1 MYVPCSVL
9 VDIFDRFHIFD
20 AMFAFTLA
28 HAVGTITLTYSDV
41 PSNVKG
47 DKFNY
52 SFAPHSFTLIKGTI
66 KK

>member
-47 DKFNY
+47 DKF
-52 SFAPHSFTLIKGTI
+52 F
-66 KK
+66 